1 MDIIEVGIIAEEA
14 RSGLISGRGPRSKSR
29 QVQKK
34 KKKSLHLFDPAFGP
48 SASPHADDFELSHAG
63 DYELVP

>member
-1 MDIIEVGIIAEEA
+1 MTWHVMIGVATRFGY
-14 RSGLISGRGPRSKSR
+14 G
-29 QVQKK
+29 KK
-34 KKKSLHLFDPAFGP
+34 KNSLPLFDPAFGP